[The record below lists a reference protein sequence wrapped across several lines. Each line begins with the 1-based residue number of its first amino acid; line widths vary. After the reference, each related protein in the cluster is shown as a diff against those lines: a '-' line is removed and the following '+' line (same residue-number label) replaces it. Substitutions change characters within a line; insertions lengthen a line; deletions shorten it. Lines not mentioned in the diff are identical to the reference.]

1 MANYWTRKS
10 GDTLAVLQERVT
22 TTLPLPLDETQATI
36 NLIGGKLPAGLRL
49 DGANLVGTPFEVAR
63 DTTSQFVLRATYNN
77 IISDR
82 TYKITVQGADE
93 PDWQTAEDLLPVG
106 KGDAFFVL
114 DNQLVDFQLQAI
126 DNDIATGQQLEY
138 FIGSG
143 DGVLPPGLSLSKS
156 GKITGIVDP
165 ILALTQETG
174 SGGFDTHGYGDAA
187 FDFAVKSDN
196 GYESFFYDSVTYDTS
211 TPTRSPKKLN
221 RYYEFTVSVSD
232 GDVVARRTFRI
243 FVVGDDFLRADN
255 TIMLVGSGTFTADN
269 TFIRTPIWL
278 TPANL
283 GYKRA
288 NNYITLFLDVIDSNL
303 LTGVLSYQLLST
315 NDDGTASVLPQG
327 LTLDSTNGEIA
338 GRVGY
343 QPSVTKVFK
352 FTIRAKRSIGSDI
365 NATFKDKTFTLNL
378 LGDIDSTLSWITDKD
393 LGNINSNYVSTLSV
407 KASSTVP
414 NPILLYTL
422 ENGRLPPG
430 LSLSLTGEIT
440 GKINSFGSSTNLG
453 LTTFDNASFQLDNNV
468 TTIDRKYKFTIGVQD
483 QFAYS
488 KITKEF
494 TVGISD
500 PDDKLYSNLYFK
512 PFLKRTDKIIYDTFI
527 GDPSIFLPD
536 AIYRPDDKFFGLQ
549 AEMKMLMYAGLETKT
564 APNYVSAVAKNH
576 TRKNLL
582 FGEVKTAVAKTP
594 GTNNVVYEVVYV
606 DIIDPQ
612 DKKGMAKKIK
622 IKNNKFNINQAR
634 TESPYEFYDYGTVGG
649 LASNARVSGAE
660 LIPVGTSL
668 EVVTRSGTILVTKGV
683 TLTIVTRSGELSVAV
698 ASGTPPADRLRPH
711 KANPIKVDTNAL
723 SVDGGNDNVRYISNI
738 SNMRDNLKQIG
749 STENTFLPLWM
760 RTAQSGSVAPPG
772 YTPAIPLC
780 FCKPGRSKD
789 VLLRIQNENFKFN
802 QFNFDVDRYIIDSTT
817 GTSNESYIVFQNY
830 EFNV

>member
-1 MANYWTRKS
+1 MADYWTRKS

-22 TTLPLPLDETQATI
+22 TTLPLPLGETQATI

-77 IISDR
+77 LISDR

-126 DNDIATGQQLEY
+126 DNDIAAGQQLEY

-174 SGGFDTHGYGDAA
+174 NGGFDTHGYGDAA

-255 TIMLVGSGTFTADN
+255 TIMLVGTGTFTADN

-278 TPANL
+278 TPGNL

-303 LTGVLSYQLLST
+303 ITGVLSYELLST
-315 NDDGTASVLPQG
+315 NDDGTPSVLPEG
-327 LTLDSTNGEIA
+327 LRLDSTNGEIA

-352 FTIRAKRSIGSDI
+352 FTIRAKRSIGAEI
-365 NATFKDKTFTLNL
+365 NATFKDKTFTLTL
-378 LGDIDSTLSWITDKD
+378 LGDVDSNLSWITATD
-393 LGNINSNYVSTLSV
+393 LGNISSNYISTLSV
-407 KASSTVP
+407 KATSTVP
-414 NPILLYTL
+414 NPVLFYTL
-422 ENGRLPPG
+422 ESGRLPPG
-430 LSLSLTGEIT
+430 LKLSIAGEIT
-440 GKINSFGSSTNLG
+440 GKINSFGSSSQLG

-468 TTIDRKYKFTIGVQD
+468 TTIDRKYRFTIGVQD
-483 QFAYS
+483 QYAYS

-494 TVGISD
+494 NVSISD

-512 PFLKRTDKIIYDTFI
+512 PFLKRSDKIVYDTFI

-549 AEMKMLMYAGLETKT
+549 SEMKMLMYAGLETKT

-594 GTNNVVYEVVYV
+594 GTNDIVYEVVYV
-606 DIIDPQ
+606 EILDPQ

-622 IKNNKFNINQAR
+622 IKNNKLNINQAR

-660 LIPVGTSL
+660 LIPAGTSL
-668 EVVTRSGTILVTKGV
+668 EIVTRSGTILVEKGT
-683 TLTIVTRSGELSVAV
+683 TLTVITRSGEISIAV
-698 ASGTPPADRLRPH
+698 ASGTPPPDRLRPN
-711 KANPIKVDTNAL
+711 KANPIKVDTDVL

-738 SNMRDNLKQIG
+738 SNMRDNLKQVG
-749 STENTFLPLWM
+749 NTENAYLPLWM
-760 RTAQSGSVAPPG
+760 RTAQAGSVAPPG
-772 YTPAIPLC
+772 FTPAIPLC

-789 VLLRIQNENFKFN
+789 VLLRIQNANFKFN

-817 GTSNESYIVFQNY
+817 GISNESYIVFQNY

>member
-1 MANYWTRKS
+1 MADYWTRKS

-22 TTLPLPLDETQATI
+22 TTLPLPLQEEQATI
-36 NLIGGKLPAGLRL
+36 AVIGGKLPGGLRL
-49 DGANLVGTPFEVAR
+49 DGNSLVGTPFEVAR

-77 IISDR
+77 TISDR
-82 TYKITVQGADE
+82 TYKIIVQGADE
-93 PDWQTAEDLLPVG
+93 PNWQTAEDLLPVG

-126 DNDIATGQQLEY
+126 DNDLAAGQQLEY

-143 DGVLPPGLSLSKS
+143 DGVLPPGLSLSKT

-174 SGGFDTHGYGDAA
+174 NGGFDTHGYGDAA

-211 TPTRSPKKLN
+211 TPTRSTKKLN

-255 TIMLVGSGTFTADN
+255 TIMLVGTGTFTADN

-303 LTGVLSYQLLST
+303 ITGVLSYELLTT
-315 NDDGTASVLPQG
+315 NDDGSASVLPEG
-327 LTLDSTNGEIA
+327 LTLDSSNGEIA

-352 FTIRAKRSIGSDI
+352 FTIRAKRSIGSEQ
-365 NATFKDKTFTLNL
+365 NATFKDKTFTLTL
-378 LGDIDSTLSWITDKD
+378 LGDIDSNLSWITDEN
-393 LGNINSNYVSTLSV
+393 LGNINSNYISTLSV
-407 KASSTVP
+407 KANSSVP
-414 NPILLYTL
+414 SPVLFYTL
-422 ENGRLPPG
+422 ESGRLPPG
-430 LSLSLTGEIT
+430 LSLSLSGEIV
-440 GKINSFGSSTNLG
+440 GKINSFGSPGNDG
-453 LTTFDNASFQLDNNV
+453 LTVFDNNTFTLDGNV
-468 TTIDRKYKFTIGVQD
+468 TTVDRKYRFTVGVQD

-494 TVGISD
+494 IVGVTD
-500 PDDKLYSNLYFK
+500 PDDKVYSNLYFK
-512 PFLKRTDKIIYDTFI
+512 PFLTPQAQSVFDTFI

-549 AEMKMLMYAGLETKT
+549 NEMKMLMYAGLETKS
-564 APNYVSAVAKNH
+564 APAYVSAIAKNH

-594 GTNNVVYEVVYV
+594 GTNNIVYEVVYV
-606 DIIDPQ
+606 DVIDPQ
-612 DKKGMAKKIK
+612 DKKGMSKKIK
-622 IKNNKFNINQAR
+622 IRNNKLNVNQGQ
-634 TESPYEFYDYGTVGG
+634 TESNYEFYDYGTIGG
-649 LASNARVSGAE
+649 IASNARISGAQ
-660 LIPVGTSL
+660 LIPIGTSL
-668 EVVTRSGTILVTKGV
+668 EVVTRSGTILVSKGIG
-683 TLTIVTRSGELSVAV
+683 LTVVARSGEISVAV
-698 ASGTPPADRLRPH
+698 ASGTPPPDRFRPH
-711 KANPIKVDTNAL
+711 NANTIKADTDAL

-738 SNMRDNLKQIG
+738 SNMRDNLKQVG
-749 STENTFLPLWM
+749 VTENAFLPLWM
-760 RTAQSGSVAPPG
+760 RTAQAGSVAPPG
-772 YTPAIPLC
+772 FTPAIPLC
-780 FCKPGRSKD
+780 FCRPGRSKD
-789 VLLRIQNENFKFN
+789 ILLRIQNANFKFN

-817 GTSNESYIVFQNY
+817 GNSNESYIVFQNY

>member
-1 MANYWTRKS
+1 MADYWTRKS

-22 TTLPLPLDETQATI
+22 TTLPLPLQEEQATI
-36 NLIGGKLPAGLRL
+36 AVIGGKLPGGLRL
-49 DGANLVGTPFEVAR
+49 DGSSLVGTPFEVAR

-77 IISDR
+77 TISDR
-82 TYKITVQGADE
+82 TYKIVVQGADE
-93 PDWQTAEDLLPVG
+93 PNWQTAEDLLPVG

-126 DNDIATGQQLEY
+126 DNDLAAGQQLEY

-143 DGVLPPGLSLSKS
+143 DGVLPPGLTLSKT

-174 SGGFDTHGYGDAA
+174 NGGFDTHGYGDAA

-255 TIMLVGSGTFTADN
+255 TVMLVGTGTFTADN

-278 TPANL
+278 TPGNL

-303 LTGVLSYQLLST
+303 ITGVLSYQLLST
-315 NDDGTASVLPQG
+315 NDDGSPSVLPEG
-327 LTLDSTNGEIA
+327 LTLDSSNGEIA

-343 QPSVTKVFK
+343 QPSVTKIFK
-352 FTIRAKRSIGSDI
+352 FTIRAKRSIGTEI
-365 NATFKDKTFTLNL
+365 NATFKDKTFTLTL
-378 LGDIDSTLSWITDKD
+378 LGDIDSNLSWVTNTD
-393 LGNINSNYVSTLSV
+393 LGTINSNYISTLNV
-407 KASSTVP
+407 KAVSSVP
-414 NPILLYTL
+414 SPVLFYTL
-422 ENGRLPPG
+422 ESGRLPPG
-430 LSLSLTGEIT
+430 LTLSLSGEIV
-440 GKINSFGSSTNLG
+440 GKVNSFGSVGNDG
-453 LTTFDNASFQLDNNV
+453 LTVFDNNTFTLDGNV
-468 TTIDRKYKFTIGVQD
+468 TTVDRKYRFTVGVQD

-494 TVGISD
+494 AVGITD
-500 PDDKLYSNLYFK
+500 PDDKVYSNLYFK
-512 PFLKRTDKIIYDTFI
+512 PFLSREYQTVFDTFI

-549 AEMKMLMYAGLETKT
+549 GEMKMLMYAGLETKS
-564 APNYVSAVAKNH
+564 APQYVSAIAKNH

-582 FGEVKTAVAKTP
+582 FGEVKTALAKTP
-594 GTNNVVYEVVYV
+594 GTNDIVYEVVYV
-606 DIIDPQ
+606 EIVDPQ

-622 IKNNKFNINQAR
+622 IRNSKLDINQGQ
-634 TESPYEFYDYGTVGG
+634 TEANYEFYDYGVVGG
-649 LASNARVSGAE
+649 IASNARLSGAE
-660 LIPVGTSL
+660 FIPLGTSL
-668 EVVTRSGTILVTKGV
+668 EVVTRTGTFLVSKGIG
-683 TLTIVTRSGELSVAV
+683 LTVVARSGEISVAV
-698 ASGTPPADRLRPH
+698 ASGTPPPDRFRPNNANTI
-711 KANPIKVDTNAL
+711 KADTNAL

-738 SNMRDNLKQIG
+738 SNMRDNLKQVG
-749 STENTFLPLWM
+749 VTENAFLPLWM
-760 RTAQSGSVAPPG
+760 RTAQAGSVAPPG
-772 YTPAIPLC
+772 FTPAIPLC
-780 FCKPGRSKD
+780 FCRPGRSKD
-789 VLLRIQNENFKFN
+789 ILLRIQNANFKFN

-817 GTSNESYIVFQNY
+817 GSSNESYIPFQNY
-830 EFNV
+830 KFNV

>member
-1 MANYWTRKS
+1 MADYWTRKS

-22 TTLPLPLDETQATI
+22 TTLPLPLQEEQATI
-36 NLIGGKLPAGLRL
+36 ALIGGKLPGGLRL
-49 DGANLVGTPFEVAR
+49 DGNSLVGTPFEVAR

-77 IISDR
+77 TISDR
-82 TYKITVQGADE
+82 TYKIIVQGADE
-93 PDWQTAEDLLPVG
+93 PNWQTAEDLLPVG

-126 DNDIATGQQLEY
+126 DNDLAAGQQLEY

-143 DGVLPPGLSLSKS
+143 DGVLPPGLSLSKT

-174 SGGFDTHGYGDAA
+174 NGGFDTHGYGDAA

-255 TIMLVGSGTFTADN
+255 TIMLVGTGTFTADN

-303 LTGVLSYQLLST
+303 ITGVLSYELLTT
-315 NDDGTASVLPQG
+315 NDDGSASVLPEG
-327 LTLDSTNGEIA
+327 LTLDSSNGEIA

-352 FTIRAKRSIGSDI
+352 FTIRAKRSIGTEL
-365 NATFKDKTFTLNL
+365 NATFKDKTFTLTL
-378 LGDIDSTLSWITDKD
+378 LGDIDSNLSWITDAN
-393 LGNINSNYVSTLSV
+393 LGNINSNYISTLSV
-407 KASSTVP
+407 KANSSVP
-414 NPILLYTL
+414 SPVLFYTL
-422 ENGRLPPG
+422 ESGRLPPG
-430 LSLSLTGEIT
+430 LSLSLSGEIV
-440 GKINSFGSSTNLG
+440 GKINSFGSPGNDG
-453 LTTFDNASFQLDNNV
+453 LTVFDNNTFTLDGNV
-468 TTIDRKYKFTIGVQD
+468 TTIDRKYRFTVGVQD

-494 TVGISD
+494 IVGVTD
-500 PDDKLYSNLYFK
+500 PDDKVYSNLYFK
-512 PFLKRTDKIIYDTFI
+512 PFLTPQAQSVFDTFI

-549 AEMKMLMYAGLETKT
+549 NEMKMLMYAGLETKS
-564 APNYVSAVAKNH
+564 APAYVSAIAKNH

-594 GTNNVVYEVVYV
+594 GTNNIVYEVVYV
-606 DIIDPQ
+606 DVIDPQ
-612 DKKGMAKKIK
+612 DKKGMSKKIK
-622 IKNNKFNINQAR
+622 IRNNKLNINQGQ
-634 TESPYEFYDYGTVGG
+634 TESNYEFYDYGTIGG
-649 LASNARVSGAE
+649 IASNARISGAQ
-660 LIPVGTSL
+660 LIPIGTSL
-668 EVVTRSGTILVTKGV
+668 EVVTRSGTILVSKGIG
-683 TLTIVTRSGELSVAV
+683 LTVVARSGEISVAV
-698 ASGTPPADRLRPH
+698 ASGTPPPDRFRPH
-711 KANPIKVDTNAL
+711 NANTIKADTDAL

-738 SNMRDNLKQIG
+738 SNMRDNLKQVG
-749 STENTFLPLWM
+749 VTENAFLPLWM
-760 RTAQSGSVAPPG
+760 RTAQAGSVAPPG
-772 YTPAIPLC
+772 FTPAIPLC
-780 FCKPGRSKD
+780 FCRPGRSKD
-789 VLLRIQNENFKFN
+789 ILLRIQNANFKFN

-817 GTSNESYIVFQNY
+817 GTSNESYIPFQNY
-830 EFNV
+830 KFNV